1 MERPDEVD
9 LSRQDGE
16 ALIKRLQGD
25 ALTAQDRRV
34 LEQVLR
40 WYFWLL
46 FALQEARFSLKRLRA
61 MVFGDRAKR
70 RPQKSSSGGVSA
82 SGGSAGGPGAA
93 PAEAPG
99 SQADR
104 TSTQPSTG

>member
-1 MERPDEVD
+1 MDRPEDVH

-16 ALIKRLQGD
+16 ACIERLHRD

-40 WYFWLL
+40 WYCWLL

-61 MVFGDRAKR
+61 LLFGAKPKKR
-70 RPQKSSSGGVSA
+70 QGPPAAQSSTSSPGDGGTE
-82 SGGSAGGPGAA
+82 GGGGAHAQGAC
-93 PAEAPG
+93 
-99 SQADR
+99 
-104 TSTQPSTG
+104 T